1 MKYEYYITNYLC
13 QNISLVK
20 IMLTMNIGKNG
31 SNPGNIWKKGVQG
44 FTQIAQT
51 SLHFWLFNQ
60 TISNYRFKPC
70 PTSMEQFSF
79 HASDFRL
86 FQKPWKVWTPPILK
100 MILAAKQ
107 VKPFKVF
114 EMFHCLSMYE
124 CHVFL
129 PPPVTVLHRRAIPQY
144 CILVRRV
151 EQGNGFQL

>member
-13 QNISLVK
+13 QNISLLDHNYAYYEYWEKMAK
-20 IMLTMNIGKNG
+20 IWAI
-31 SNPGNIWKKGVQG
+31 PGRKGFKALPKLQRPLYIFG
-44 FTQIAQT
+44 FLIRQFQ
-51 SLHFWLFNQ
+51 
-60 TISNYRFKPC
+60 NYRFKPC
-70 PTSMEQFSF
+70 PTSMEQFLF

-86 FQKPWKVWTPPILK
+86 FRKPWKVWTPPILK

-129 PPPVTVLHRRAIPQY
+129 PPPVTVLHRRAIP
-144 CILVRRV
+144 
-151 EQGNGFQL
+151 